1 MYDCETAIPTDY
13 HAKML
18 SLMDNDSEIPFATDC
33 VTAYLGYV
41 ATNLEKI
48 MFKVALALVAAVLFA
63 GWTLGS
69 AVSVNTVT
77 QALAQAAQR

>member
-1 MYDCETAIPTDY
+1 MNDVETAIARVCYCLVDC
-13 HAKML
+13 
-18 SLMDNDSEIPFATDC
+18 DSEIPFATDC
-33 VTAYLGYV
+33 VTAYRGYV

-48 MFKVALALVAAVLFA
+48 MFRVALALVSAVLFA
-63 GWTLGS
+63 GYVLGG

>member
-1 MYDCETAIPTDY
+1 
-13 HAKML
+13 ML
-18 SLMDNDSEIPFATDC
+18 
-33 VTAYLGYV
+33 
-41 ATNLEKI
+41 
-48 MFKVALALVAAVLFA
+48 KVALALVAAVLFA